1 MIGWAPLEPI
11 NAPAPIKLP
20 IVSPHK
26 KQKSFFDG
34 TTETECNYLV
44 LFFIVGVLG
53 LAVKDMLNK

>member
-11 NAPAPIKLP
+11 NTPAPIKLP
-20 IVSPHK
+20 TVSPNK

-44 LFFIVGVLG
+44 FFFIVGVLG